1 MIKKLFKRG
10 LSLLLALVLVATT
23 FFIFDPD
30 LLKIDADAYVD
41 VETAEAGAYL
51 SEQTF
56 YATETIYLK
65 SGANDFQ
72 HYENFDY
79 YTGSVTSPV
88 DAIGKVYFRNNDVTE
103 VSLYVNNAYKRDAN
117 RTQVPVGK
125 LKINSVTVSE
135 YAEMANGTASRT
147 KGTQIATVKSGTLD
161 YPISAGS
168 LSGWTEGGVY
178 IIEWVVAYKTKHTGD
193 TMHYAFAYTGIY
205 ATPNDQAGVTLAARH
220 QNDDATSHQYNFITG
235 GHKVS
240 GGNAYSAI
248 TDTSGNTKLDPL
260 HGFVGQMNSSTGY
273 TVVGGTDLFK
283 LDSSYFPEKTGGGVA
298 AQTFDETSCG
308 GADTG
313 WGTVE
318 VSTVHRTE
326 ASDGDITVGSYDSPN
341 AQGKLRR
348 GFSDNHTTVE
358 NHMTGVAYLLVDTS
372 RYSNYKD
379 IPNFRVGWLQLYAK
393 SADRQN
399 NVTNI
404 YVATEAGT
412 ASADGYSVLGV
423 DTGNF
428 DNSNTNSCTRGLYTI
443 NGAISNGLKFVNFE
457 SRVTRDRGVSDHRM
471 FVYSNVG
478 FHTTTWNQADLR
490 EGYNSALCTYVDYQ
504 NLQKFASGQAGNY
517 VEYYYNNLRSAG
529 ERLADPT
536 DHYEESTLQNLKT
549 YTETCKKAI
558 REGSAPSIY
567 FYVPETIYTNPIAS
581 NGKYNFSYYVDRISA
596 DGGSLSTSGTD
607 ASGDVYL
614 NGSTLDHVISVT
626 GSVATTSND
635 GGNGVVK
642 LDKTSTNLGSL
653 VATIENKESYTT
665 TYADYTIKWEA
676 VYVTKTGETMTIYAW
691 SYVHALPLWQ
701 TNQSSVI
708 SSSAHAGY
716 NSGTHTDTNQ
726 GVTGWI
732 VGAYKVTARSYHI
745 NSASTGTIDNGSV
758 GDGRGGYKNNYI
770 ENSGYVPTNGND
782 NISDLYNE
790 SYNGGSGY
798 YAKDGDVNWSDGGAG
813 EIYIDSSRC
822 ENLAA
827 IPYLY
832 AGFDCNNHDSKTINA
847 VLYGGW
853 YSETSSKNPTTYSL
867 ASDTGFDT
875 GERHLANLSEVPI
888 TRGTSTTDTFVL
900 HAWTKNSAH
909 TNRTAQASCY
919 LICHFRDKRKLREAY
934 NSALNKNI
942 YLQQAYFKD
951 AEWSAFTT
959 AFDYTALYLCDP
971 ENATTQADMDAQAKT
986 LTNQINKLV
995 GAITAAEETY
1005 TYELAD
1011 GSPATAKRSD
1021 VLNQGTANV
1030 YHVLADIDE
1039 SGELKGVSY
1048 IYADGTL
1055 HSKAPETAA
1064 DGLETKPYFYGDT
1077 VVTGYNDYEGYNYYG
1092 YYLSTS
1098 GAKWADDPSLETVT
1112 GDVAAQ
1118 GTYGSTGHN
1127 RYTLAKSPNITYT
1140 YIYSKD
1146 PSGVYMDWGESEQSF
1161 MNKQNLVNLK
1171 NVNVNTAFTG
1181 DDTYYNALSTEV
1193 AIVDTTDTD
1202 AFSFTVRSPGY
1213 NLMTPKSEGLKDY
1226 FDFSKM
1232 VWGGDAAN
1240 NKAISGDTMILDNEN
1255 ETVTLR
1261 VDNQKTDKEGNPF
1274 YDGYVGLYE
1283 TNGAMWMT
1291 LVPGKKY
1298 RLSYNYKNNNY
1309 SQVPNV
1315 TLAPYAFFSND
1326 QNSWAGCANHYDPF
1340 TEEEGEDILEFTVP
1354 TGYKYV
1360 SLRFGCT
1367 TQNADITFSD
1377 IHVVEISDAN
1387 RFAKMTDL
1395 FFENAATG
1403 LEGGKTYTVSFK
1415 SSLRYDDYRW
1425 YAMNMYGEASP
1436 EMDWAHEQ
1444 GTIQMFIST
1453 TSNGDKLYNYTVP
1466 VRITTGVSGGG
1477 TIGTF
1482 ELPEG
1487 CTNINLGFCITN
1499 DTAIGGWVDDIRI
1512 VEGDYVEVGAV
1523 GETYNLPTPLREGYS
1538 FKNWSEKSTP
1548 FHGILGTGNPYTYGT
1563 SSDTV
1568 LAHWVINHYD
1578 VTFDNEFRFDE
1589 YVWNGSGREKIDVD
1603 TETNTVTIF
1612 DSTSKSDGT
1621 YDSYAGAYTSAQT
1634 GRMVLTPGHTYRF
1647 SFKLKNLDYSSNSSV
1662 TIQPYV
1668 FASADGSTYSG
1679 VISPKVTYTT
1689 ETGTFPKTGSESTGV
1704 FKVPA
1709 GKPYVAIRLGTRT
1722 AQDVEFSDIYIQD
1735 ITRGFAVKDNE
1746 FEFTAESYNDG
1757 NGTVVSDTVNKT
1769 YTITTT
1775 GETSDHTFTIRDIMD
1790 IVPGHTYTVSYDYS
1804 TIYDADKKYRLQ
1816 NHFFFYANE
1825 TDANNNVWSNIGFP
1839 TYGSCP
1845 GYIQGNTYTLIT
1857 SGTTTGT
1864 IVLKFKVPDNAEFA
1878 RLRLGNSADPG
1889 GTSQGMS
1896 TTFSN
1901 IVVKDTTTGIGLVDD
1916 TTVSEPQYNGSNI
1929 HGVVREYQELLVSNA
1944 TGSDL
1949 TTMPTMTS
1957 DAYFFKGWYTEKTG
1971 GTQVT
1976 DTSGYKTHA
1985 GTNQLWSQWQ
1995 VHIEYDLSRQ
2005 GGAYLDPEQAPKTSK
2020 KFDVGTI
2027 VNATID
2033 DYVPYK
2039 VGYNFKGWKD
2049 KFMHNTYQPGQTVEV
2064 LGYSLILEPIWEA
2077 ATDVSKD
2084 QDYEQITTLHPGQVY
2099 FYAYTPT
2106 TNNEYVSGY
2115 VYGTDSN
2122 LSVSLYNGNTV
2133 TTGTKYDAAT
2143 TVYGVNGVKTI
2154 VSGALTKGTEY
2165 YFGVTSASGTKTEV
2179 SGEKFK
2185 VSEHVVKYT
2194 LNGGEGTP
2202 ATQTVYG
2209 HYNTDLVFEEPTRTG
2224 HNFANWSTAPD
2235 QDSGSKITQSFTNG
2249 MITSSTGFVTEKTM
2263 YAAWSANSYALGL
2276 YAYYNEATGSTT
2288 TSSHEKAT
2296 KDKNGGLIKISGDAE
2311 FATEI
2316 TTSIVYNQPVTVEA
2330 EPATGYSF
2338 KGWYANPTFSG
2349 ETITAWG
2356 DVMYSDAK
2364 SIIEHMP
2371 ANTLN
2376 LYARFDI
2383 NTYVVNLYA
2392 YSNSGTNPEEYE
2404 LSSLGG
2410 TVYFDNGTGAISAT
2424 QRYVH
2429 GQSYTMHAV
2438 PATGYAFEGWYYGDT
2453 PLTGGAASGKE
2464 DQKIDLVKDAYSDH
2478 ACDHSYKAKFSVQK
2492 AKLTVSG
2499 NGGSPAE
2506 QEFEGYMGSTVN
2518 VTQPTRDG
2526 YTFDGWTLVDNKTQ
2540 GKPNGTITVDGVYT
2554 FGADSDNA
2562 TANWKVINYPITV
2575 DPAGGTATVEYKTGD
2590 VISNFTQTIT
2600 QSTKFSVAYDS
2611 TVALRAPSKTGHT
2624 FDKWV
2629 KSDTATG
2636 GDLVV
2641 TSNGTEYKV
2650 GLNDAAVITAT
2661 WTVNTYP
2668 LIVSAW
2674 SDSAG
2679 LEGKYSEGGNGGTVK
2694 FGEVTSQKI
2703 EDVVNYGSRA
2713 TIYAIPAAGYTFLGW
2728 QTVEPSTKEELELIP
2743 DAPAEFVTA
2752 PMGTQGLHYYAV
2764 FGINQY
2770 TVDLKTAY
2778 NTPDAYDTFVEGTD
2792 GGTVTGSGKY
2802 SHNQTATLTAT
2813 PKTGYAFKGWYDG
2826 ETEVSVNP
2834 TYTVTVNKDIALT
2847 AKFTVVEYTIITTA
2861 VSNYANNQDQFNG
2874 NPNAGYFKD
2883 QNHNFKY
2890 YYGQETEIE
2899 AIAKPGYEF
2908 KGWFSD
2914 FALTHEIGDKTS
2926 VLKVSVTENTTYY
2939 AKFEVIK
2946 VAVNLFAMSNSGSNL
2961 KDYAQNAVGGKV
2973 SYDNVTYDATAK
2985 GESYFGGNY
2994 TIYAK
2999 AETGYTFDGWYTNAE
3014 LTGEPFTGSY
3024 SNGYYSYIGTADNAD
3039 GVNLYAKFSVG
3050 AYDLNV
3056 FAYSNTGIGLT
3067 TYNNNNVGGTVDV
3080 VGDFIAGDKVADS
3093 TNAHVTAKVYFD
3105 KVATVIATPK
3115 KGYTFGG
3122 WYTTTASDV
3131 KPDFKAEPAFNDASI
3146 TTAAMGVN
3154 GLNYYAKFEVGSF
3167 NIVYN
3172 VNGGS
3177 DLTTD
3182 TGTAYYNT
3190 AFNITQE
3197 TPTKVGHIFLG
3208 WSVGNAAATA
3218 PDYKAGLTLID
3229 AATIS
3234 QWYTETYN
3242 GSAVTLYAVWAVSA
3256 NYIIAKAAYS
3266 PANGEYKIGTT
3277 GGTIEVIGEKDET
3290 GNVVVQAGTYVKN
3303 HLNII
3308 PATGYSLVCWKYKYI
3323 DDGFVDG
3330 SQININTWGGDNVGT
3345 DFTTMPSQI
3354 LYVVAFFEIRTF
3366 SAEAKA
3372 YYNTAAE
3379 TDVYNYGATGGT
3391 VKRGTNGKSA
3401 SNAVSENMAYGGKV
3415 LFVADPARGYLFKGW
3430 YGEPTFVNETVTDW
3444 GTPVTTDTENYVE
3457 IKDTSAEGKETA
3469 NNYYAVFTINFHK
3482 ATASVRTYTVREEL
3496 IYSLTEDKRPG
3507 GDPSSK
3513 GGVVGIS
3520 TKPITEDEALSGAW
3534 KDDSDW
3540 LKTGVYAN
3548 EIYPYIN
3555 EIYYGQR
3562 VYFAAI
3568 ANPGYVFGGWYDK
3581 QDAEYYGENLVEEE
3595 NLAYSR
3601 IMREGDIY
3609 MEAKF
3614 VPVSFTLVLDANE
3627 GVQGNPT
3634 EIIVTYGASF
3644 IIDPLSA
3651 PTKTGSTF
3659 KGWADAPD
3667 WTGAEAE
3674 EAPYQ
3679 VKDTILPSTVNAW
3692 FNEIYD
3698 SQTGTVSTKTIY
3710 AVWETAYITINLDRQ
3725 GATGGKNST
3734 EITLGSSLKSL
3745 EKDELPVYEGFV
3757 FGGYWSEAGGK
3768 GTQYYR
3774 ANGEATSAVWNTPSN
3789 GTIYALWTC
3798 PVLESID
3805 YEDGKWC

>member
-1 MIKKLFKRG
+1 M
-10 LSLLLALVLVATT
+10 VATKEKM
-23 FFIFDPD
+23 D
-30 LLKIDADAYVD
+30 LVEIDTTKGSTQALGVTAYVI
-41 VETAEAGAYL
+41 T
-51 SEQTF
+51 SS
-56 YATETIYLK
+56 K
-65 SGANDFQ
+65 S
-72 HYENFDY
+72 
-79 YTGSVTSPV
+79 T
-88 DAIGKVYFRNNDVTE
+88 
-103 VSLYVNNAYKRDAN
+103 
-117 RTQVPVGK
+117 
-125 LKINSVTVSE
+125 
-135 YAEMANGTASRT
+135 
-147 KGTQIATVKSGTLD
+147 
-161 YPISAGS
+161 
-168 LSGWTEGGVY
+168 
-178 IIEWVVAYKTKHTGD
+178 
-193 TMHYAFAYTGIY
+193 
-205 ATPNDQAGVTLAARH
+205 
-220 QNDDATSHQYNFITG
+220 
-235 GHKVS
+235 
-240 GGNAYSAI
+240 
-248 TDTSGNTKLDPL
+248 
-260 HGFVGQMNSSTGY
+260 
-273 TVVGGTDLFK
+273 
-283 LDSSYFPEKTGGGVA
+283 
-298 AQTFDETSCG
+298 
-308 GADTG
+308 
-313 WGTVE
+313 
-318 VSTVHRTE
+318 
-326 ASDGDITVGSYDSPN
+326 
-341 AQGKLRR
+341 AQGK
-348 GFSDNHTTVE
+348 
-358 NHMTGVAYLLVDTS
+358 
-372 RYSNYKD
+372 
-379 IPNFRVGWLQLYAK
+379 
-393 SADRQN
+393 
-399 NVTNI
+399 
-404 YVATEAGT
+404 GT
-412 ASADGYSVLGV
+412 
-423 DTGNF
+423 
-428 DNSNTNSCTRGLYTI
+428 C
-443 NGAISNGLKFVNFE
+443 
-457 SRVTRDRGVSDHRM
+457 
-471 FVYSNVG
+471 
-478 FHTTTWNQADLR
+478 W
-490 EGYNSALCTYVDYQ
+490 
-504 NLQKFASGQAGNY
+504 
-517 VEYYYNNLRSAG
+517 
-529 ERLADPT
+529 
-536 DHYEESTLQNLKT
+536 
-549 YTETCKKAI
+549 
-558 REGSAPSIY
+558 
-567 FYVPETIYTNPIAS
+567 
-581 NGKYNFSYYVDRISA
+581 
-596 DGGSLSTSGTD
+596 
-607 ASGDVYL
+607 
-614 NGSTLDHVISVT
+614 
-626 GSVATTSND
+626 
-635 GGNGVVK
+635 
-642 LDKTSTNLGSL
+642 
-653 VATIENKESYTT
+653 
-665 TYADYTIKWEA
+665 
-676 VYVTKTGETMTIYAW
+676 
-691 SYVHALPLWQ
+691 
-701 TNQSSVI
+701 
-708 SSSAHAGY
+708 
-716 NSGTHTDTNQ
+716 
-726 GVTGWI
+726 
-732 VGAYKVTARSYHI
+732 
-745 NSASTGTIDNGSV
+745 
-758 GDGRGGYKNNYI
+758 
-770 ENSGYVPTNGND
+770 
-782 NISDLYNE
+782 
-790 SYNGGSGY
+790 
-798 YAKDGDVNWSDGGAG
+798 
-813 EIYIDSSRC
+813 
-822 ENLAA
+822 
-827 IPYLY
+827 
-832 AGFDCNNHDSKTINA
+832 
-847 VLYGGW
+847 
-853 YSETSSKNPTTYSL
+853 
-867 ASDTGFDT
+867 
-875 GERHLANLSEVPI
+875 
-888 TRGTSTTDTFVL
+888 
-900 HAWTKNSAH
+900 
-909 TNRTAQASCY
+909 
-919 LICHFRDKRKLREAY
+919 LICNFVDKSSLREAY
-934 NSALNKNI
+934 DNAIKKSQ
-942 YLQQAYFKD
+942 YLQEEYFTE
-951 AEWSAFTT
+951 AEWTSYHNKVIDVAARLLYPADGNT
-959 AFDYTALYLCDP
+959 DYTAVANNL
-971 ENATTQADMDAQAKT
+971 N
-986 LTNQINKLV
+986 NQVEKMEK
-995 GAITAAEETY
+995 AITATEKTY

-1055 HSKAPETAA
+1055 HSNAPETAA

-1098 GAKWADDPSLETVT
+1098 GAKWADNNPNLGTVT
-1112 GDVAAQ
+1112 GDIAAQ

-1127 RYTLAKSPNITYT
+1127 RYTLVKSPNITYT
-1140 YIYSKD
+1140 YVYSKD

-1193 AIVDTTDTD
+1193 AVVDTTDTD

-1261 VDNQKTDKEGNPF
+1261 VDKQKTNSEGNPY

-1326 QNSWAGCANHYDPF
+1326 QNSWAGGCANHYDPF

-1453 TSNGDKLYNYTVP
+1453 TSNGDNLYNYTVP

-1538 FKNWSEKSTP
+1538 FDHWSEKSTP
-1548 FHGILGTGNPYTYGT
+1548 FHGILGTGNPYTYGV

-1568 LAHWVINHYD
+1568 LANWRINKYD
-1578 VTFDNEFRFDE
+1578 ITFDNEFDFDKGWDNPAAGTFVDYSKE
-1589 YVWNGSGREKIDVD
+1589 GNYFRTQASGTDNYVLHKQYIDIV
-1603 TETNTVTIF
+1603 
-1612 DSTSKSDGT
+1612 
-1621 YDSYAGAYTSAQT
+1621 
-1634 GRMVLTPGHTYRF
+1634 PGHTYKISYKYVNNNTDVSAGIQNHF
-1647 SFKLKNLDYSSNSSV
+1647 FMYDSNKQNQSWLSDGQEGFTGQIYYYNIGASG
-1662 TIQPYV
+1662 TI
-1668 FASADGSTYSG
+1668 S
-1679 VISPKVTYTT
+1679 YT
-1689 ETGTFPKTGSESTGV
+1689 V
-1704 FKVPA
+1704 KVPE
-1709 GKPYVAIRLGTRT
+1709 GKEFARFRLGTCNNSS
-1722 AQDVEFSDIYIQD
+1722 ADVTFSDIYIQD
-1735 ITRGFAVKDNE
+1735 ISR
-1746 FEFTAESYNDG
+1746 
-1757 NGTVVSDTVNKT
+1757 
-1769 YTITTT
+1769 
-1775 GETSDHTFTIRDIMD
+1775 
-1790 IVPGHTYTVSYDYS
+1790 
-1804 TIYDADKKYRLQ
+1804 
-1816 NHFFFYANE
+1816 
-1825 TDANNNVWSNIGFP
+1825 
-1839 TYGSCP
+1839 
-1845 GYIQGNTYTLIT
+1845 
-1857 SGTTTGT
+1857 GTTT
-1864 IVLKFKVPDNAEFA
+1864 VE
-1878 RLRLGNSADPG
+1878 
-1889 GTSQGMS
+1889 
-1896 TTFSN
+1896 
-1901 IVVKDTTTGIGLVDD
+1901 VDD
-1916 TTVSEPQYNGSNI
+1916 TVSEPQYNNTDI
-1929 HGVVREYQELLVSNA
+1929 HGVIREYQQVLI
-1944 TGSDL
+1944 TDQTDTPL

-1957 DAYFFKGWYTEKTG
+1957 DGYFFKGWFTEKTG

-1995 VHIEYDLSRQ
+1995 VHIEYDLSEQ
-2005 GGAYLDPEQAPKTSK
+2005 GGAYLDPEQAPKTSE

-2106 TNNEYVSGY
+2106 TNNEYASGY

-2122 LSVSLYNGNTV
+2122 LSVSLYNGDTV
-2133 TTGTKYDAAT
+2133 TAGTKYDAAT

-2154 VSGALTKGTEY
+2154 VSGALTKGTKY

-2185 VSEHVVKYT
+2185 VSEHVVRYT

-2224 HNFANWSTAPD
+2224 HTFMNWSTAPD
-2235 QDSGSKITQSFTNG
+2235 QNSGSEITQSFTNG
-2249 MITSSTGFVTEKTM
+2249 LITSSTGFVTEKTM

-2276 YAYYNEATGSTT
+2276 YAYYNEATGSTI
-2288 TSSHEKAT
+2288 TSSHKKAT
-2296 KDKNGGLIKISGDAE
+2296 DTENGGLIKISGDAE
-2311 FATEI
+2311 FVTEI

-2371 ANTLN
+2371 ANSLN

-2540 GKPNGTITVDGVYT
+2540 GKPNGTLIDGVYT
-2554 FGADSDNA
+2554 FGAGSDNA

-2703 EDVVNYGSRA
+2703 EDVVNYGSTA
-2713 TIYAIPAAGYTFLGW
+2713 TIYAIPAEGYTFLGW
-2728 QTVEPSTKEELELIP
+2728 QTVEPSTKEALELIP
-2743 DAPAEFVTA
+2743 DASAEFVTA

-2778 NTPDAYDTFVEGTD
+2778 NTPDAYNTFVKGTD
-2792 GGTVTGSGKY
+2792 GGTVTGSGEY

-2813 PKTGYAFKGWYDG
+2813 PKTGYAFKGWCDG

-2847 AKFTVVEYTIITTA
+2847 AKFTVVEYTITPTA

-2874 NPNAGYFKD
+2874 NSDAGYFKD

-2899 AIAKPGYEF
+2899 AIANPGYEF

-2926 VLKVSVTENTTYY
+2926 VLKVLVTESTTYY

-2961 KDYAQNAVGGKV
+2961 KDYAQNAAGGKV
-2973 SYDNVTYDATAK
+2973 SYDNVTYDATAN

-3080 VGDFIAGDKVADS
+3080 AGDFIAGDKVADS
-3093 TNAHVTAKVYFD
+3093 TNARVTAKVYFD

-3122 WYTTTASDV
+3122 WYTSNNS
-3131 KPDFKAEPAFNDASI
+3131 FAETSTLVAVHDPETNSYKLE
-3146 TTAAMGVN
+3146 TSAMGIE

-3172 VNGGS
+3172 ANGGS
-3177 DLTTD
+3177 DITAK

-3197 TPTKVGHIFLG
+3197 TPVKAGHSFLG
-3208 WSVGNAAATA
+3208 WSVENASATT
-3218 PDYKAGLTLID
+3218 PDYKAGLNIID

-3242 GSAVTLYAVWAVSA
+3242 GSDVTLYAVWVVNA
-3256 NYIIAKAAYS
+3256 NFLIATAAYS
-3266 PANGEYKIGTT
+3266 SDGMSYKIGPD
-3277 GGTIEVIGEKDET
+3277 GGTVTVRTDLNGELDESS
-3290 GNVVVQAGTYVKN
+3290 GYVVVPEGQIVRDYLVFDN
-3303 HLNII
+3303 N
-3308 PATGYSLVCWKYKYI
+3308 TGYVLKQWRWKYNKDLDLSGEVANGVSI
-3323 DDGFVDG
+3323 KDG
-3330 SQININTWGGDNVGT
+3330 WGNEGT
-3345 DFTTMPSQI
+3345 GQTPMPSEK
-3354 LYVVAFFEIRTF
+3354 LYVVAFFSVQMF
-3366 SAEAKA
+3366 SAKAKA
-3372 YYNTAAE
+3372 YYNTAAK
-3379 TDVYNYGATGGT
+3379 TDVYSYGATGGT
-3391 VKRGTNGKSA
+3391 VKCGANGKSA
-3401 SNAVSENMAYGGKV
+3401 SNAVSENAIYGDKV
-3415 LFVADPARGYLFKGW
+3415 LFIADPARGYTFMGW
-3430 YGEPTFVNETVTDW
+3430 YGEPTFVNQKVTDW
-3444 GTPVTTDTENYVE
+3444 GELKCPTEEYNVVLQ
-3457 IKDTSAEGKETA
+3457 DTSAEGETA
-3469 NNYYAVFTINFHK
+3469 NNYYAVFTINFYK

-3496 IYSLTEDKRPG
+3496 IYSLTEDKWPG
-3507 GDPSSK
+3507 GNPDGS

-3520 TKPITEDEALSGAW
+3520 TKPITEEEALSGAW
-3534 KDDSDW
+3534 KNDADW
-3540 LKTGVYAN
+3540 EKTGVYAN
-3548 EIYPYIN
+3548 EIYPCKK

-3614 VPVSFTLVLDANE
+3614 VPVSFTLILDANG

-3634 EIIVTYGASF
+3634 EIIVTCGTSLK
-3644 IIDPLSA
+3644 IEDSSA

-3659 KGWADAPD
+3659 K
-3667 WTGAEAE
+3667 
-3674 EAPYQ
+3674 
-3679 VKDTILPSTVNAW
+3679 
-3692 FNEIYD
+3692 
-3698 SQTGTVSTKTIY
+3698 
-3710 AVWETAYITINLDRQ
+3710 
-3725 GATGGKNST
+3725 
-3734 EITLGSSLKSL
+3734 
-3745 EKDELPVYEGFV
+3745 
-3757 FGGYWSEAGGK
+3757 
-3768 GTQYYR
+3768 
-3774 ANGEATSAVWNTPSN
+3774 
-3789 GTIYALWTC
+3789 
-3798 PVLESID
+3798 
-3805 YEDGKWC
+3805 